1 MRRIGS
7 NAFRLWALLAL
18 ASCSKDSSP
27 VIATVNG
34 NRVRRA
40 EFERFL
46 EVKLGEFK
54 GAGADALL
62 SQMLDEYV
70 RRLLVLDAAAR
81 AGITVTDA
89 EIEQAAQKDPQMRS
103 AAATAESRAELRND
117 LIVNKY
123 YRQVV
128 LRDVRVSPEEV
139 QRYIEEN
146 RDRLADRPTFY
157 VREIRT
163 GDRQEAERLHR
174 EVTQMRRDFA
184 EVARLHSQGPNAA
197 EGGLARYDE
206 GQLPGTLQKAI
217 SQLRPGD
224 ISPVVES
231 NFGFHIFKL
240 ERRIQPH
247 SEGRRAALDE
257 RQKLLIEEFLARR
270 NQQAVEDA
278 LNKLVSEADIKI
290 NRSALGFTYTGGLG
304 HN

>member
-1 MRRIGS
+1 M
-7 NAFRLWALLAL
+7 
-18 ASCSKDSSP
+18 
-27 VIATVNG
+27 IATVNG